1 MEYEGQSKR
10 SEQEKRNESQR
21 ESQSLHSRERFDRE
35 REETTILGI
44 NSENLVDGNMSKIEP
59 EMIPQQDT
67 VSEMEIDQ
75 QYYSKNI
82 DIRSSIEGRE
92 YRRNYQRA
100 YRKKLHEQV
109 NDTERENRKV
119 QRNEQER
126 QRSDRRRVEN
136 IVEELQVQSNNG
148 TTHSCNVHMHENYHD
163 FFGNSFHSLQLLFR
177 HQLDSLVHPEMCYI
191 CQECYLGI
199 KVRCN
204 RFSASNNMDPGLQPE
219 ELANLTQVEEML
231 ISRVSPIL

>member
-1 MEYEGQSKR
+1 M
-10 SEQEKRNESQR
+10 
-21 ESQSLHSRERFDRE
+21 
-35 REETTILGI
+35 
-44 NSENLVDGNMSKIEP
+44 
-59 EMIPQQDT
+59 
-67 VSEMEIDQ
+67 SEMEIDQ

-92 YRRNYQRA
+92 YKSNYQRA
-100 YRKKLHEQV
+100 YRKKLQEQV
-109 NDTERENRKV
+109 NDIERENQKV

-126 QRSDRRRVEN
+126 QTNDRRSVEKV
-136 IVEELQVQSNNG
+136 VEELGVQSNNG

-177 HQLDSLVHPEMCYI
+177 NQLDTLVHPEMCYI
-191 CQECYLGI
+191 CQECCLGI
-199 KVRCN
+199 KVRRTSEGPVCSRCLQEKGNN
-204 RFSASNNMDPGLQPE
+204 RFSALNNMDPGSQPE